1 MAGIKALQRVQLG
14 RETTAGTAVAA
25 STRWRGQGAL
35 EDQRQTVF
43 AMEDVGLLIGTD
55 RTYVPQLGGAITM
68 TGDATFEQLPHIFEA
83 GIKSNAAVADGG
95 GSGYVYTYLI
105 PTTQGGTVK
114 TYTIEGGDNEGA
126 EEMEYS
132 FVPSFTLSGAA
143 GEAWQV
149 SAEWQGRQ
157 VVPTTFSTA
166 GQAPIPTVEEMLVS
180 KTKIYIDAANG
191 TAGATQVSQTL
202 LNANLSVDTG
212 QQAVHTADG
221 ELYFSFVKQVAP
233 EIMLSMTYEH
243 NASAIAEK
251 AAWKAQTARQIRLLC
266 EGSALTTAGT
276 YSKKSMI
283 IDLVGKYES
292 FAALTDQDGNDAV
305 SCTFR
310 GRYNATADT
319 AGQFVVVNELSAL
332 P

>member
-114 TYTIEGGDNEGA
+114 TYTI
-126 EEMEYS
+126 
-132 FVPSFTLSGAA
+132 
-143 GEAWQV
+143 
-149 SAEWQGRQ
+149 
-157 VVPTTFSTA
+157 
-166 GQAPIPTVEEMLVS
+166 
-180 KTKIYIDAANG
+180 
-191 TAGATQVSQTL
+191 
-202 LNANLSVDTG
+202 
-212 QQAVHTADG
+212 
-221 ELYFSFVKQVAP
+221 
-233 EIMLSMTYEH
+233 
-243 NASAIAEK
+243 
-251 AAWKAQTARQIRLLC
+251 
-266 EGSALTTAGT
+266 
-276 YSKKSMI
+276 
-283 IDLVGKYES
+283 
-292 FAALTDQDGNDAV
+292 
-305 SCTFR
+305 
-310 GRYNATADT
+310 
-319 AGQFVVVNELSAL
+319 
-332 P
+332 

>member
-1 MAGIKALQRVQLG
+1 
-14 RETTAGTAVAA
+14 
-25 STRWRGQGAL
+25 
-35 EDQRQTVF
+35 
-43 AMEDVGLLIGTD
+43 
-55 RTYVPQLGGAITM
+55 
-68 TGDATFEQLPHIFEA
+68 
-83 GIKSNAAVADGG
+83 
-95 GSGYVYTYLI
+95 
-105 PTTQGGTVK
+105 
-114 TYTIEGGDNEGA
+114 
-126 EEMEYS
+126 MEYS

-191 TAGATQVSQTL
+191 TAGATQVSKTL

-243 NASAIAEK
+243 NASAITEK

-292 FAALTDQDGNDAV
+292 FAALSDQDGNDAV